1 MNVQLFSFL
10 LGHSF
15 SALFP
20 AVIPMEIESTWNPVY
35 FLVESS
41 HTYLRAGVPVTVEV
55 ACNSPGRAE
64 VQSHLQGQIWTPTDV
79 ERRNWKAV

>member
-20 AVIPMEIESTWNPVY
+20 AVIPMEIESTWN
-35 FLVESS
+35 LGLLLGGVEPYLPARRGAS
-41 HTYLRAGVPVTVEV
+41 HG
-55 ACNSPGRAE
+55 
-64 VQSHLQGQIWTPTDV
+64 
-79 ERRNWKAV
+79 